1 MELYGYVTQ
10 SGYMGRINKDPE
22 DWIIFPTEEEY
33 VNYMKEQEK
42 GGNCYEVKSR

>member
-10 SGYMGRINKDPE
+10 SGYMGRVRKNPE
-22 DWIIFPTEEEY
+22 VWIVFPTEEEY
-33 VNYMKEQEK
+33 VNYMKEQ